1 MELEGN
7 PCAPEGPPGRGWPR
21 SSGLA
26 RATCET
32 CTAKGGADS
41 AAVADVLLQ
50 RYNSYEGPRPL
61 GNMWSVT
68 RGAMTLRCRTGDS
81 RPDEPGW

>member
-1 MELEGN
+1 M
-7 PCAPEGPPGRGWPR
+7 
-21 SSGLA
+21 
-26 RATCET
+26 
-32 CTAKGGADS
+32 AKGGADS

-68 RGAMTLRCRTGDS
+68 RGAMTLRCALPTHVV
-81 RPDEPGW
+81 GWNCA